1 MNTSIDF
8 CGVKFPNPTV
18 LASGILGV
26 IGDSLKNVA
35 EIGAGGVTSKSV
47 WLERHEGH
55 PNPTM
60 MGTEHYYINAV
71 GLPDGGIEKARE
83 ELGKYMNWKGSKRE
97 EEQVPLIANIVA
109 GKISDFEQIA
119 AEIIKIEPDIVEV
132 NISCPNVENE
142 FGRPFAVNPDDA
154 AEVTRTVK
162 QVIQDIP
169 VAIKLSPNV
178 ADIREIAVACEMAG
192 ADAITAVNTFGPGM
206 VIDIDTAE
214 PILANKVGGVSGPG
228 IKPLAV
234 KRVWDVASAV
244 SIPVIGMGGVTTGRD
259 IIEFMMAGASLVGI
273 GAGVYYRGA
282 EIFAEAM
289 KEVEEW
295 MKEEGVTDLSEII
308 GKSVKKYSQ

>member
-1 MNTSIDF
+1 MSTLIDF
-8 CGVKFPNPTV
+8 CGVRFQNPTV

-55 PNPTM
+55 VNPTM
-60 MGTEHYYINAV
+60 MGTKHFYINAV

-83 ELGKYMNWKGSKRE
+83 ELGKYLDWKNSQPVG
-97 EEQVPLIANIVA
+97 EQVPLIGNIVA
-109 GKISDFEQIA
+109 GTIADFESIA
-119 AEIIKIEPDIVEV
+119 VKMAEIKPDIIEV
-132 NISCPNVENE
+132 NISCPNVEDE
-142 FGRPFAVNPDDA
+142 FGRPFACVVGDA
-154 AEVTRTVK
+154 AAVTRVVK
-162 QVIQDIP
+162 NVVKDIP

-178 ADIREIAVACEMAG
+178 SNIGEIAAACEKEG

-234 KRVWDVASAV
+234 KRVWDVAKAV
-244 SIPVIGMGGVTTGRD
+244 SIPIIGMGGVTCGRD
-259 IIEFMMAGASLVGI
+259 VVEFMMAGASLVGI

-282 EIFAEAM
+282 EIFTDVT
-289 KEVEEW
+289 KEIEEW
-295 MKEEGVTDLSEII
+295 MEAEGVADLSSII
-308 GKSVKKYSQ
+308 GKAVKK

>member
-8 CGVKFPNPTV
+8 CGVTFPNPTV

-35 EIGAGGVTSKSV
+35 REGAGGVTSKSV

-55 PNPTM
+55 ANPTM
-60 MGTEHYYINAV
+60 MGTEHFYINAV

-83 ELGKYMNWKGSKRE
+83 ELGKYLAWEKR
-97 EEQVPLIANIVA
+97 VPLIGNIVA
-109 GKISDFEQIA
+109 GNIADFEEIA
-119 AEIIKIEPDIVEV
+119 GKMVEIGPDIIEV
-132 NISCPNVENE
+132 NISCPNVEDE
-142 FGRPFAVNPDDA
+142 FGRPFACVVEDA
-154 AEVTRTVK
+154 AEVTRVVK
-162 QVIQDIP
+162 SVVKTIP

-178 ADIREIAVACEMAG
+178 ANIGEIAAACEKEG

-234 KRVWDVASAV
+234 KRVWDVANAV
-244 SIPVIGMGGVTTGRD
+244 SIPVIGMGGVTCGRD

-273 GAGVYYRGA
+273 GAGVYYGGV
-282 EIFAEAM
+282 EIFGNAM

-295 MKEEGVTDLSEII
+295 MTENGVTDLNEII
-308 GKSVKKYSQ
+308 GKAVKKT